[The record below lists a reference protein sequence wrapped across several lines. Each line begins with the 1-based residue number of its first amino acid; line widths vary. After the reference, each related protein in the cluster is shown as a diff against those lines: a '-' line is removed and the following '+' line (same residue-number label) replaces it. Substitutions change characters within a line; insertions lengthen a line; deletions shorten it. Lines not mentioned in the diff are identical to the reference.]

1 LHGCDKVF
9 CENEK
14 TYENKQNNI
23 AERSRMQKTY
33 QDLLEVGER
42 EEDRMEFV
50 QMLIRSR
57 GDDPQYNIA
66 KIADQYDRHK
76 NVTITQYQKILYTVT
91 GKAIPDNYS
100 ANYKLASRFFNRFVV
115 QENQYLLGNGVTW
128 ENSATVEK
136 LGDDFDNKVQKLGK
150 DALVCGTS
158 FGFWNFDHLEAF
170 NYLEFIPLYD
180 EENGSLSAGVRYW
193 QINPQKPL
201 RATLYEQDGYTEY
214 IWRNGQGEMLNEKRK
229 YITRYVRTEADGT
242 IIYDG
247 ENYPGFP
254 IVPMFG
260 NPHHQSELVG
270 LQEQIDCY
278 DLIKSGFANT
288 VDEASY
294 IYWAIQNAGGMDD
307 IDLANFVERMKTV
320 HAGLVE
326 DYNARA
332 EAHTIEAPYASRE
345 ALLDRLRSDLYEDA
359 MALDT
364 KAIQG
369 GAITATQIKS
379 SYDDLDKKTD
389 EFEGCVTEFV
399 DGILA
404 LAGID
409 DEPTFTR
416 SRIVNVTEEIQTIV
430 SAGTY
435 LESSYVTEKILTLL
449 GDADKAED
457 MIKQMDADNIRPLGE
472 ENGEEDNV

>member
-1 LHGCDKVF
+1 
-9 CENEK
+9 
-14 TYENKQNNI
+14 
-23 AERSRMQKTY
+23 MQKTY

-50 QMLIRSR
+50 QMLIRTR

-214 IWRNGQGEMLNEKRK
+214 IWRNGQGEVLNEKRK

-288 VDEASY
+288 VDEASL
-294 IYWAIQNAGGMDD
+294 IYWTIRNAGGMDD
-307 IDLANFVERMKTV
+307 VDMAEFVNRIRRLHV
-320 HAGLVE
+320 APAA
-326 DYNARA
+326 DDA
-332 EAHTIEAPYASRE
+332 EAEPHQIEAAYNSRE

-364 KAIQG
+364 KNIAN
-369 GAITATQIKS
+369 GAVTATQIKAAYEPLREKAS
-379 SYDDLDKKTD
+379 QFEYCVLD
-389 EFEGCVTEFV
+389 FLH
-399 DGILA
+399 GIMKI
-404 LAGID
+404 AGID
-409 DEPTFTR
+409 DHPTFTPDML
-416 SRIVNVTEEIQTIV
+416 VNQAEEISNLV
-430 SAGTY
+430 SAAEY
-435 LESSYVTEKILTLL
+435 LPGDYVTRRILTLF
-449 GDADKAED
+449 GDTDKVEEVLNE
-457 MIKQMDADNIRPLGE
+457 MSREERTSFTEPNRRNEQPDNEPGGGL
-472 ENGEEDNV
+472 NGEEETA

>member
-1 LHGCDKVF
+1 
-9 CENEK
+9 
-14 TYENKQNNI
+14 
-23 AERSRMQKTY
+23 MQKTY
-33 QDLLEVGER
+33 QDLLEVGQR

-128 ENSATVEK
+128 ENSATVDK

-214 IWRNGQGEMLNEKRK
+214 IWRNGQGEVLNEKRK

-288 VDEASY
+288 VDEASL
-294 IYWAIQNAGGMDD
+294 IYWTIRNAGGMDD
-307 IDLANFVERMKTV
+307 VDMAEFVQRIRRLHVATAM
-320 HAGLVE
+320 
-326 DYNARA
+326 DDA
-332 EAHTIEAPYASRE
+332 EAEPHQIEAPYNSRE

-364 KAIQG
+364 KSIAG
-369 GAITATQIKS
+369 GAVTATEIKAAYEPLRQKAS
-379 SYDDLDKKTD
+379 QFEYCVLD
-389 EFEGCVTEFV
+389 FLH
-399 DGILA
+399 GIMEI
-404 LAGID
+404 AGID
-409 DEPTFTR
+409 DHPTFTPDML
-416 SRIVNVTEEIQTIV
+416 VNQAEEISNLV
-430 SAGTY
+430 SAAEY
-435 LESSYVTEKILTLL
+435 LPGDYVTRKILTIF
-449 GDADKAED
+449 GDTDKVDEVLNE
-457 MIKQMDADNIRPLGE
+457 MSREERISFTEPNRRNEQPDNEPGGGL
-472 ENGEEDNV
+472 NGEEETA

>member
-1 LHGCDKVF
+1 
-9 CENEK
+9 
-14 TYENKQNNI
+14 
-23 AERSRMQKTY
+23 MQKTY
-33 QDLLEVGER
+33 QDLLEVGQR

-50 QMLIRSR
+50 QMLIRTR

-214 IWRNGQGEMLNEKRK
+214 IWRNGQGEVLNDKRK

-288 VDEASY
+288 VDEASL
-294 IYWAIQNAGGMDD
+294 IYWTIRNAGGMDD
-307 IDLANFVERMKTV
+307 VDMAEFVNRIRRLHVATAM
-320 HAGLVE
+320 
-326 DYNARA
+326 DDA
-332 EAHTIEAPYASRE
+332 EAEPHQIEASYNSRE

-364 KAIQG
+364 KNIAG
-369 GAITATQIKS
+369 GAVTATEIKAAYEPLRQKAS
-379 SYDDLDKKTD
+379 QFEYCVLD
-389 EFEGCVTEFV
+389 FLH
-399 DGILA
+399 GIMEI
-404 LAGID
+404 AGID
-409 DEPTFTR
+409 DHPTFTPDML
-416 SRIVNVTEEIQTIV
+416 VNQAEEISNLV
-430 SAGTY
+430 SASEFLPGD
-435 LESSYVTEKILTLL
+435 YVTRRILTLF
-449 GDADKAED
+449 GDTDKVDEVLNE
-457 MIKQMDADNIRPLGE
+457 MSREERISFTEPNRRNEQPDNEPGGGL
-472 ENGEEDNV
+472 NGEEETA

>member
-1 LHGCDKVF
+1 
-9 CENEK
+9 
-14 TYENKQNNI
+14 
-23 AERSRMQKTY
+23 
-33 QDLLEVGER
+33 LEVGQR

-115 QENQYLLGNGVTW
+115 QENQYLLGNGITW
-128 ENSATVEK
+128 ENSATVNK

-214 IWRNGQGEMLNEKRK
+214 IWRNGQGEVLTEKRK

-254 IVPMFG
+254 IVPLYG
-260 NPHHQSELVG
+260 NPHHQSEIIG

-288 VDEASY
+288 VDEASL
-294 IYWAIQNAGGMDD
+294 IYWTIRNAGGMDD
-307 IDLANFVERMKTV
+307 VDMAEFVQRIRRLHVATAMDD
-320 HAGLVE
+320 A
-326 DYNARA
+326 DA
-332 EAHTIEAPYASRE
+332 EPHQIEAPYNSRE

-364 KAIQG
+364 KSIAG
-369 GAITATQIKS
+369 GAVTATQIKAAYEPLRS
-379 SYDDLDKKTD
+379 KASQFEYCVLD
-389 EFEGCVTEFV
+389 FLH
-399 DGILA
+399 GIMA
-404 LAGID
+404 IAGID
-409 DEPTFTR
+409 DKPTFTPDML
-416 SRIVNVTEEIQTIV
+416 INQNEEIQTVV
-430 SAGTY
+430 SAGEY
-435 LESSYVTEKILTLL
+435 LDQEYVTTKILTIL
-449 GDADKAED
+449 GDADKVKEVLARMSAEETID
-457 MIKQMDADNIRPLGE
+457 LTEEPEPTEPTEPTQEPEEPLTE
-472 ENGEEDNV
+472 E

>member
-1 LHGCDKVF
+1 M
-9 CENEK
+9 
-14 TYENKQNNI
+14 
-23 AERSRMQKTY
+23 MQKTY
-33 QDLLEVGER
+33 QDLLEVGQR

-50 QMLIRSR
+50 QMLIRTR

-214 IWRNGQGEMLNEKRK
+214 IWRNGQGEVLNEKRK

-288 VDEASY
+288 VDEASL
-294 IYWAIQNAGGMDD
+294 IYWTIRNAGGMDD
-307 IDLANFVERMKTV
+307 VDMAEFVNRIMRLHV
-320 HAGLVE
+320 AQAM
-326 DYNARA
+326 DDADA
-332 EAHTIEAPYASRE
+332 EPHQLEAPYNSRE

-364 KAIQG
+364 KSIAN
-369 GAITATQIKS
+369 GAVTATQIKA
-379 SYDDLDKKTD
+379 SYEPLRQKASQFEYCVLD
-389 EFEGCVTEFV
+389 FLH
-399 DGILA
+399 GIMKI
-404 LAGID
+404 AGID
-409 DEPTFTR
+409 DHPTFTPDML
-416 SRIVNVTEEIQTIV
+416 VNQAEEISNLV
-430 SAGTY
+430 SAAEY
-435 LESSYVTEKILTLL
+435 LPGDYVTRRILTLF
-449 GDADKAED
+449 GDTDKVEEVLND
-457 MIKQMDADNIRPLGE
+457 MSREERTSFTEPNRQPDNEPGGGL
-472 ENGEEDNV
+472 NGEEETA

>member
-1 LHGCDKVF
+1 
-9 CENEK
+9 
-14 TYENKQNNI
+14 
-23 AERSRMQKTY
+23 MQKTY

-50 QMLIRSR
+50 QMLIRTR

-115 QENQYLLGNGVTW
+115 QENQYLLGNGITW
-128 ENSATVEK
+128 ENSATVDK

-214 IWRNGQGEMLNEKRK
+214 IWRNGQGEVLNEKRK

-278 DLIKSGFANT
+278 DLIKSGFANS
-288 VDEASY
+288 VDEASL
-294 IYWAIQNAGGMDD
+294 IFWTLRNAGGMDD
-307 IDLANFVERMKTV
+307 VDMAEFVQRIRRLHVATAM
-320 HAGLVE
+320 
-326 DYNARA
+326 DDA
-332 EAHTIEAPYASRE
+332 EAEPHQIEAPYNSRE

-364 KAIQG
+364 KSIAG
-369 GAITATQIKS
+369 GAVTATQIKAAYEPLRQKAS
-379 SYDDLDKKTD
+379 QFEYCVLD
-389 EFEGCVTEFV
+389 FLH
-399 DGILA
+399 GIMKI
-404 LAGID
+404 AGID
-409 DEPTFTR
+409 DHPTFTPDML
-416 SRIVNVTEEIQTIV
+416 VNQAEEISNLV
-430 SAGTY
+430 SAAEY
-435 LESSYVTEKILTLL
+435 LPGDYVTRRILTIF
-449 GDADKAED
+449 GDTDKVEEVLAE
-457 MIKQMDADNIRPLGE
+457 MSREERISFTEPKRQPDNEPGGGL
-472 ENGEEDNV
+472 NGEEEVA

>member
-1 LHGCDKVF
+1 
-9 CENEK
+9 
-14 TYENKQNNI
+14 
-23 AERSRMQKTY
+23 MQKTY

-50 QMLIRSR
+50 QMLIRTR

-128 ENSATVEK
+128 ENSATVNK

-214 IWRNGQGEMLNEKRK
+214 IWRNGQGEVLNEKRK

-288 VDEASY
+288 VDEASL
-294 IYWAIQNAGGMDD
+294 IYWTIRNAGGMDD
-307 IDLANFVERMKTV
+307 VDMAEFVHRIRRLHVASAMDD
-320 HAGLVE
+320 A
-326 DYNARA
+326 DA
-332 EAHTIEAPYASRE
+332 EPHQIEAAYNSRE

-364 KAIQG
+364 KSIAG
-369 GAITATQIKS
+369 GAVTATEIKAAYEPLRQKAS
-379 SYDDLDKKTD
+379 QFEYCVLD
-389 EFEGCVTEFV
+389 FLH
-399 DGILA
+399 GIMEI
-404 LAGID
+404 AGID
-409 DEPTFTR
+409 DHPTFTPDML
-416 SRIVNVTEEIQTIV
+416 VNQAEEISNLV
-430 SAGTY
+430 SAAEY
-435 LESSYVTEKILTLL
+435 LPGDYVTRRILTLF
-449 GDADKAED
+449 GDTDKVDEVLNE
-457 MIKQMDADNIRPLGE
+457 MSREERISFTEPNRRNEQPDNEPGGGL
-472 ENGEEDNV
+472 NGEEETA